1 CPACGTDGTD
11 AANAALAQTAQP
23 QATAAGAGPLRIAA
37 PVRAE
42 APAAPASPWTAPRRR
57 VPPQPGQT
65 DRMQA
70 KYEAQTRMSWGGPP
84 REVLIYLMGQGFS
97 REDASDMVEEM
108 FRERQATIRRKGI
121 MNILCGITLICVPLI
136 AFVYFLIVG
145 YILVKSFLFTIAI
158 GLG

>member
-1 CPACGTDGTD
+1 
-11 AANAALAQTAQP
+11 
-23 QATAAGAGPLRIAA
+23 
-37 PVRAE
+37 
-42 APAAPASPWTAPRRR
+42 
-57 VPPQPGQT
+57 
-65 DRMQA
+65 MQA
-70 KYEAQTRMSWGGPP
+70 KYEAQARISWGDPP

-121 MNILCGITLICVPLI
+121 MNILCGISLICVPLI

-158 GLG
+158 GLGGVWLVIKGASMVVAPKSEQGDVAEQ